1 MGPWLFALQHLPTGN
16 LENGNNATLSRILSN
31 KAGFFDRIARI
42 WPNYLLPCITIV
54 CLVGIYSVR
63 NSIFDVLV
71 MLAAGVLGYFLRH
84 LALPVAPFII
94 GMVLGL
100 TTEASSRQ
108 TVVLFRGNMLLIFER
123 PVAAGFW
130 S

>member
-1 MGPWLFALQHLPTGN
+1 MALCTPASTNRKSRKWKQRYFISHLIKQSGSLRPDCQD
-16 LENGNNATLSRILSN
+16 LAELSP
-31 KAGFFDRIARI
+31 A
-42 WPNYLLPCITIV
+42 CITIV

-123 PVAAGFW
+123 SVAAGFW